1 MKKRLFTLLLAAA
14 GLSIFQANAEEKR
27 EGWIRVDKSGLAKNE
42 NENDSQTDSFPNNK
56 LWGFDNWLS
65 VKGDAVYVRSQSQ
78 EFSNSRSSEIASDE
92 HSRFIVE
99 SAGSNRFKIS
109 SKSTSSVSLKA
120 KWDTVGVDVSTFEIV
135 RFDDAG
141 KKIDGDQSTAND
153 SIEGY
158 MVLFPYTSQEQTDY
172 NAVFAGVDGNGN
184 ISFKAFSEFAFHSDS
199 VPASPWL
206 SYQLTK
212 NTVKGR
218 LYQSGR
224 SRFQTYHNDS
234 ALVHDGGDRID
245 WNKGETK
252 LQNPVIFTCYDFKY
266 GGEDSIV
273 LNNNKGVSLRDLAR
287 PIVGSV
293 EKSGIDSTSSEMD
306 SLLYF
311 RVDDKNDM
319 TFTARTA
326 GGEWT
331 NGEPSKF
338 PFSQTDSVF
347 YYIDARSTT
356 VAFDS
361 LEQALLHFFPV
372 DGSLL
377 IPSERY
383 IYKNDADWRPL
394 YIKLAPATQAK
405 PYKYVTDDWLK
416 ENDFDLT
423 AATQHVFNFPD
434 LAISDSATVSRE
446 NAVRLSFEPVAG
458 IDADSTISGLTD
470 KKFAGGGIDLFHIKN
485 DNNKYLTVSTVTQI
499 SSGPKLTVAN
509 TKLNWDNRILEADSL
524 RQAFAIIRDTVDSVF
539 TFLPVASYK
548 YLGTI
553 YNTDTLH
560 YNLHIGEKSK
570 DDQGKDVSFDI
581 DSIWHITRHSL
592 ETQLVALEPQ
602 LVITDKPDD
611 EIWLDLAVE
620 LKHHWEE
627 PVVYE
632 DSMFTVVYGK
642 GKTHHYSAGGK
653 YANAD
658 GVLLTDSIRSHW
670 RVNYI
675 APDEDNDKPRVAFT
689 PRIDTIYG
697 VAQNKALTDTVFALE
712 LEDGKIALVTY
723 NNKSKRDT
731 VEIESIKS
739 TYALPFKNPDHLD
752 SLKVAILAGGSESY
766 NLANDNGNAVLR
778 PISATSDTFRVVLHK
793 SSVETLAA
801 GLHIPYY
808 LFSTPDSLFL
818 KADIATD
825 SVQWVKVASDKIAS
839 LLDETNREAEYA
851 PYRFS
856 LPYKEGTEGEAVYLQ
871 TFSHSTQLEDYGLI
885 VNSSSILFSV
895 NAHSFERNLKHA
907 GKYVSYE
914 GIYSALDQYKDNV
927 QAAFWEIRHA
937 GPGQATGLK
946 KVVPSSAKIYGVAG
960 GVRVIGASGAVTVY
974 TVDGR
979 PVSTGAVVSSD
990 QTIAVPAGIYIV
1002 KNGVHA
1008 VKVVV
1013 K

>member
-14 GLSIFQANAEEKR
+14 GLSIFQANAEKKL
-27 EGWIRVDKSGLAKNE
+27 EGWIRVDRSGLAKHE
-42 NENDSQTDSFPNNK
+42 KVSQNDSFPNK
-56 LWGFDNWLS
+56 KWGFDSWLS
-65 VKGDAVYVRSQSQ
+65 MKGDKGDTVYVRSQQSPD
-78 EFSNSRSSEIASDE
+78 SSSSEIATDE

-99 SAGSNRFKIS
+99 SVGSTNRFKIS
-109 SKSTSSVSLKA
+109 SKSGVSLKA
-120 KWDTVGVDVSTFEIV
+120 KWDIPADVDVSTFEIV
-135 RFDDAG
+135 RFDAAG
-141 KKIDGDQSTAND
+141 KKIDDQSTAND

-158 MVLFPYTSQEQTDY
+158 MVLFPYTSQEQTDC
-172 NAVFAGVDGNGN
+172 NAVFAGVDGSGN
-184 ISFKAFSEFAFHSDS
+184 ISFKAFSDFAFYSDS

-206 SYQLTK
+206 SYQFTK
-212 NTVKGR
+212 DTVQGR
-218 LYQSGR
+218 LYQSGQ
-224 SRFQTYHNDS
+224 SRFQTYYNDS
-234 ALVHDGGDRID
+234 ALVNEGDKPVD
-245 WNKGETK
+245 WNKGKSK
-252 LQNPVIFTCYDFKY
+252 LQNPVIFTYYDFKY
-266 GGEDSIV
+266 IGEDV
-273 LNNNKGVSLRDLAR
+273 LLFNKNKNFYLNTLVSQTVNDN
-287 PIVGSV
+287 
-293 EKSGIDSTSSEMD
+293 EKSVVDTTSFKKD

-311 RVDDKNDM
+311 RVDDKNDI
-319 TFTARTA
+319 TFTALTA
-326 GGEWT
+326 GEEWT

-338 PFSQTDSVF
+338 PHSEQPDSVF
-347 YYIDARSTT
+347 YYIDATGTT
-356 VAFDS
+356 AFGLDLALRQILNTDS
-361 LEQALLHFFPV
+361 
-372 DGSLL
+372 SLL
-377 IPSERY
+377 IPSKRY
-383 IYKNDADWRPL
+383 IYKNDDNWRPL
-394 YIKLAPATQAK
+394 YINLAPATLAK
-405 PYKYVTDDWLK
+405 SYKYVTEDWLT

-423 AATQHVFNFPD
+423 AATQHVFEFPY

-485 DNNKYLTVSTVTQI
+485 DNNKYLTVSKEQPYS
-499 SSGPKLTVAN
+499 SSGSEPTVAN
-509 TKLNWDNRILEADSL
+509 TKLKWDNRISEADSL

-548 YLGTI
+548 YLGTA
-553 YNTDTLH
+553 YNTDSLY
-560 YNLHIGEKSK
+560 YNLNIGKISK

-581 DSIWHITRHSL
+581 DSIWHITVRSL
-592 ETQLVALEPQ
+592 EKQ
-602 LVITDKPDD
+602 LVITDKQDD
-611 EIWLDLAVE
+611 ENENIWLKLAVD
-620 LKHHWEE
+620 LKHHWEG

-632 DSMFTVVYGK
+632 DSTFTVVYGK

-653 YANAD
+653 YANEA
-658 GVLLTDSIRSHW
+658 GALLTDSIRSHW

-675 APDEDNDKPRVAFT
+675 DEDNDKPRVAFT

-697 VAQNKALTDTVFALE
+697 DAQNTALTDTVFALD
-712 LEDGKIALVTY
+712 LEDGKIVLVPY

-731 VEIESIKS
+731 VEIDSIKS
-739 TYALPFKNPDHLD
+739 TYALPFKNLDHLD

-766 NLANDNGNAVLR
+766 NLSNDNGNAVLR

-793 SSVETLAA
+793 SSVETLAD
-801 GLHIPYY
+801 GLLHIPYY

-818 KADIATD
+818 KADIVTD
-825 SVQWVKVASDKIAS
+825 SVQWVKVAGDEIAL

-856 LPYKEGTEGEAVYLQ
+856 LPYKGTEGENVYLQ
-871 TFSHSTQLEDYGLI
+871 TFSHSTQIEDYGLI

-895 NAHSFERNLKHA
+895 NAHSFERILKHPN
-907 GKYVSYE
+907 KYVGYE

-927 QAAFWEIRHA
+927 QAAFWEIRHT